1 MGKAKILHVRSL
13 SYIKNQQE
21 KDGESFEGLYQSM

>member
-1 MGKAKILHVRSL
+1 MDISIYCASL

-21 KDGESFEGLYQSM
+21 KDGETFEELYQSM